1 MSSLL
6 DLIDL
11 FPGIMLKVL
20 NTVFITDI
28 LIVKK
33 MVNYSSHFL
42 FGYLGAA
49 DVQLSVYLYAVAIDD
64 LAVKKLCEPDS
75 HVTFSYSCRTDNG
88 YYLIGH
94 A

>member
-1 MSSLL
+1 MSKEE
-6 DLIDL
+6 IQ
-11 FPGIMLKVL
+11 
-20 NTVFITDI
+20 
-28 LIVKK
+28 K
-33 MVNYSSHFL
+33 MMDDAAHFL
-42 FGYLGAA
+42 FGYLGTP
-49 DVQLSVYLYAVAIDD
+49 DVQLSVYLDAVAIDD